1 MAGKRRKHS
10 EDFKRDA
17 VALSYN
23 SEKNMAEIAR
33 DFGIHRRVL
42 VRWRKEYEELGQKAF
57 PGNGLRKLSP
67 LEEEN
72 LRLKKQLA
80 DVTEERDILKKA
92 VHIFSK
98 KPK

>member
-33 DFGIHRRVL
+33 DLGIHRSVKSVKSW
-42 VRWRKEYEELGQKAF
+42 VRR
-57 PGNGLRKLSP
+57 LSP
-67 LEEEN
+67 
-72 LRLKKQLA
+72 A
-80 DVTEERDILKKA
+80 TACV
-92 VHIFSK
+92 S
-98 KPK
+98 